1 MERRTGRFSPL
12 FKNPRRVNSPLI
24 AVKLPLDMKKLRQIH
39 LYLGVLFAP
48 SILFF
53 AFTGAYQTFRWQ
65 ENGALGA
72 LSPIASQMASIHK
85 NSALEPEPE
94 PEREA
99 ESETKPRREAP
110 SAALPRRQSR
120 ADADDGD
127 EESPRRGPSPLPLK
141 IYVFLMSLGLITSTG
156 TGVAL
161 AFKYNRSRRLIWGL
175 LIVGTVLPLALLF
188 V

>member
-1 MERRTGRFSPL
+1 
-12 FKNPRRVNSPLI
+12 
-24 AVKLPLDMKKLRQIH
+24 MKKLRQIH

-65 ENGALGA
+65 ENGTLGA
-72 LSPIASQMASIHK
+72 LSPIASQMAAIHK
-85 NSALEPEPE
+85 NSALEKVENAP
-94 PEREA
+94 
-99 ESETKPRREAP
+99 PRRENLSQAAP
-110 SAALPRRQSR
+110 RQEPSEEAENAAEPARRDRS
-120 ADADDGD
+120 
-127 EESPRRGPSPLPLK
+127 LPLK
-141 IYVFLMSLGLITSTG
+141 TYVFLMSLGLITSTG

-175 LIVGTVLPLALLF
+175 LVFGTLLPIGLLF